1 MRKNKTLVLI
11 ALLMLV
17 GIATGYVSNTY
28 AKYTSTIA
36 NNNGTATVAKWA
48 FATDNAVQTLTINLA
63 GTIDPTTL
71 VANKI
76 APGTSGSFNIALSNA
91 NSEVGVDFVVAL
103 NEITNIP
110 TNLKFYKDSS
120 YTTELT
126 PGTSTITGQLVAGEN
141 SFAGVPIYWRWLYE
155 TDSIATND
163 PHDTADGVAA
173 KELTIG
179 VTITGTQVQPGAA
192 ITSHIN

>member
-28 AKYTSTIA
+28 AKYTSTID

-155 TDSIATND
+155 TDAIATND
-163 PHDTADGVAA
+163 PYDTADGVAA